1 MAADV
6 PHETIDALQWE
17 QRRFPPPEG
26 FKADALA
33 TGTDLY
39 EDAAED
45 DEGFWARQAEE
56 LVSWSAPWHTICHW
70 ELPNSSWF
78 LGGTLNVYSHV
89 TAKLQVEAADAVA
102 ALIERRGK

>member
-56 LVSWSAPWHTICHW
+56 LVSWSAPWPPRMSPIRIWGPCC
-70 ELPNSSWF
+70 
-78 LGGTLNVYSHV
+78 
-89 TAKLQVEAADAVA
+89 
-102 ALIERRGK
+102 LI